1 MIILFPSLM
10 IFVKYLCFTALLLE
24 NHPDMRPIYLVDNFA
39 QSCFVVCEFGY
50 YGIGCQ
56 HECSVFCK
64 YSRKCNHISGICDEG
79 CKLGWHGN
87 YCLERKLFN
96 Y

>member
-1 MIILFPSLM
+1 MLNICVSLP
-10 IFVKYLCFTALLLE
+10 FCLE

-56 HECSVFCK
+56 HECSIFCK
-64 YSRKCNHISGICDEG
+64 YSRKCNHISGICEEG